1 VLRDRDLTMR
11 LHVPWHFQHD
21 LSQDLK
27 LAVDAEPLEWRIDGP
42 IVTAALPKKA
52 EASRPLRITLQVQRT
67 QRPFDLG
74 NSDDRRRLG
83 IAVNWVE
90 FAPAEIN
97 ASAPAS
103 Q

>member
-1 VLRDRDLTMR
+1 MSSLEFPVLRDRDLTMR

-52 EASRPLRITLQVQRT
+52 EASRPLQLRCRFKEPNVPSILVTVT
-67 QRPFDLG
+67 TSAG
-74 NSDDRRRLG
+74 S
-83 IAVNWVE
+83 
-90 FAPAEIN
+90 
-97 ASAPAS
+97 ASP
-103 Q
+103 